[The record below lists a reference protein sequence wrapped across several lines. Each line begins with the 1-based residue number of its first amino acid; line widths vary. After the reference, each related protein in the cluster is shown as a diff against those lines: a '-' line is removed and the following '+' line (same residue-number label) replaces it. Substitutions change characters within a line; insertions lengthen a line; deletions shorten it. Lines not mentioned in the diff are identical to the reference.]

1 MIARRLRSRRNGR
14 SRLSDPA
21 ASPFRAKLDP
31 HEKRALLSLRWIF
44 NGLRRAPRTL
54 ARMLEVVQS
63 GVISPQRISLHP
75 SVPEADTAAPLDEA
89 AAELAGFV
97 SAWMCDPREIT
108 TVDIACLKIS
118 CS

>member
-1 MIARRLRSRRNGR
+1 VIARRLRSRRNGR
-14 SRLSDPA
+14 SRLSRAPA
-21 ASPFRAKLDP
+21 AAFRAKLYP
-31 HEKRALLSLRWIF
+31 NQKCALLPLRWIF

-54 ARMLEVVQS
+54 LRIVAVVQS
-63 GVISPQRISLHP
+63 GVISTQRISLHP
-75 SVPEADTAAPLDEA
+75 SVPEADIAAPLGEDG
-89 AAELAGFV
+89 AELAGFV